1 MNGNEL
7 YELLRAI
14 ENANN
19 FVREHDGVVAV
30 EITGKNVGGLMTLHL
45 SNDAYISLFG
55 ETQRTPYVD
64 GYDKM
69 RINTHGVEI
78 FTLVERGAKDD

>member
-1 MNGNEL
+1 MSGNEL
-7 YELLRAI
+7 YNLLCAI
-14 ENANN
+14 GNTND
-19 FVREHDGVVAV
+19 FVREHDGIIAV
-30 EITGKNVGGLMTLHL
+30 EITGNNVGSLMTLHL
-45 SNDAYISLFG
+45 SSDAYICLFG
-55 ETQRTPYVD
+55 ETPRTPYVD

>member
-7 YELLRAI
+7 YEILRAI
-14 ENANN
+14 ENTNN
-19 FVREHDGVVAV
+19 FVREHDGIITV
-30 EITGKNVGGLMTLHL
+30 EITGKNVGSLMTLHL
-45 SNDAYISLFG
+45 SSDAYICLFG

>member
-7 YELLRAI
+7 YEILRAI
-14 ENANN
+14 ENTNDL
-19 FVREHDGVVAV
+19 VREHDGILAV
-30 EITGKNVGGLMTLHL
+30 EITGNNVGSNMALHL
-45 SNDAYISLFG
+45 SSDAYISLFG
-55 ETQRTPYVD
+55 ETQRIPYVD

>member
-14 ENANN
+14 ENTNDL
-19 FVREHDGVVAV
+19 VREHDGILAV
-30 EITGKNVGGLMTLHL
+30 EITGNNVGSNMALHL
-45 SNDAYISLFG
+45 SSDAYISLFG

-78 FTLVERGAKDD
+78 FALVERAVKDD